1 MPTSDWPELAG
12 EAQKR
17 WNRNAAFWD
26 DYMGE
31 QSNDFHNLLVR
42 PAMERL
48 LAVEPGD
55 SVLDIACGN
64 GNFSRFLAGLG
75 ARVTAIDG
83 SSGMIERARARSEGD
98 TEGDSQGDSEGP
110 ADGASGNESAGD
122 IAGEFTGDVAGN
134 TAGDT
139 EGDTA
144 DGSSGDT
151 AGDTTGDT
159 EGDTADESAGDIAG
173 NTADESAGDTASRI
187 DYRVIDVTDTKALE
201 ELGPDTFDAVV
212 SNMAVMDMAEVGPM
226 FGAVHGLLKPGGV
239 FVFSLT
245 HPCFQAPY
253 AVRYAEQV
261 DQDGRM
267 TRKVGIKIERYQTP
281 QPYEGL
287 AIVGQPVPSLIFHRP
302 LSVLLTMCFEA
313 GFVLDGI
320 EERVFDDSV
329 ETDRE
334 LSWANFRETPPMM
347 AVRLRRLA

>member
-1 MPTSDWPELAG
+1 MPASDWPELAG

-98 TEGDSQGDSEGP
+98 SQGDSEGP
-110 ADGASGNESAGD
+110 ADGASGNEP
-122 IAGEFTGDVAGN
+122 
-134 TAGDT
+134 
-139 EGDTA
+139 
-144 DGSSGDT
+144 
-151 AGDTTGDT
+151 AGDTTGEST
-159 EGDTADESAGDIAG
+159 GDFAG
-173 NTADESAGDTASRI
+173 NTAGDTASRI

-201 ELGPDTFDAVV
+201 ELGPETFDAVV

-320 EERVFDDSV
+320 EERVFDDSM
-329 ETDRE
+329 EADRE

-347 AVRLRRLA
+347 ALRLLRRA